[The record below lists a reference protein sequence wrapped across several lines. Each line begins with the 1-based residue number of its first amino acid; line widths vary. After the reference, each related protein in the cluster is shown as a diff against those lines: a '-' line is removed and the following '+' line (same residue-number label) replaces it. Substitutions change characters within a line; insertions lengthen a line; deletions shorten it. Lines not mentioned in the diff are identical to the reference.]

1 MAQQVPESTLKAPAA
16 TVAAHEGVWLRV
28 LEHLAEA
35 ELPSR
40 AYLPASPELRL
51 EYEAESPDLA
61 YVAVPLA
68 LPKALEKTLG
78 SSSRRRQDHRRRDSK
93 NHRDHAKESVLQTQR
108 SARDSRPP

>member
-1 MAQQVPESTLKAPAA
+1 MAQQVPESILKASAA
-16 TVAAHEGVWLRV
+16 KVDALGGVWLRV

-68 LPKALEKTLG
+68 WPKALEKTLG
-78 SSSRRRQDHRRRDSK
+78 SSSHRRQDHRRRDSRNRK
-93 NHRDHAKESVLQTQR
+93 AHAKGSVLQTQR
-108 SARDSRPP
+108 CVRDFRPP

>member
-1 MAQQVPESTLKAPAA
+1 MAQQVPESILKASAA
-16 TVAAHEGVWLRV
+16 KVDALGGVWLRV

-61 YVAVPLA
+61 CAVAPLA
-68 LPKALEKTLG
+68 LPKVLVKTLG
-78 SSSRRRQDHRRRDSK
+78 SSNHRRQDHRRRDSK

-108 SARDSRPP
+108 SARDFRPP